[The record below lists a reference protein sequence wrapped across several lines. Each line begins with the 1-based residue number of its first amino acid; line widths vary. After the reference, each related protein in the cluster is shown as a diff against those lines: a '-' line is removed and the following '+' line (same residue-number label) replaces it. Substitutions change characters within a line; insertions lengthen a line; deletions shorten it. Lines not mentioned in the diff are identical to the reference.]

1 MQRSIQR
8 ELNSF
13 FGKISDSDYCI
24 QKLTKGALTQ
34 ARAKLK
40 YNGFIELSDS
50 SVEIFYTNAP
60 YLAWVKHRVLA
71 CGGSTIQLPNSKGIA
86 EEFGVSGFG
95 PKADV
100 KHSLARIST
109 QKIQ

>member
-13 FGKISDSDYCI
+13 FGKISDSDYSI
-24 QKLTKGALTQ
+24 QKVTKGALTQ

-50 SVEIFYTNAP
+50 SVEIFYTDALIWRGTNIV
-60 YLAWVKHRVLA
+60 Y
-71 CGGSTIQLPNSKGIA
+71 
-86 EEFGVSGFG
+86 
-95 PKADV
+95 
-100 KHSLARIST
+100 
-109 QKIQ
+109 